1 MKVKTE
7 EREGLFKALTVEVEG
22 GLVRDALDEIYEKL
36 RQSVEIQGFRK
47 GTAPLW
53 LIRAKYRDYIREEV
67 GKKVANQT
75 LASAIKESQLT
86 PVADVYLEKV
96 DLEEKEGKLTYT
108 VSFEVPPQFELKD
121 VENLEVEI
129 PKVEFSDELVRKKIE
144 QLREDH
150 ALWEPV
156 EDRGVEKGDLVT
168 IEYEVEEIKEEGEG
182 EKVSGE
188 TSGIV
193 GQNMFREELEKA
205 MVGRKAGEEVEL
217 KNLPLFDQEGK
228 EIGRANI
235 RVKIKE
241 VKEKVL
247 PEIGDEFARELGY
260 QNWEEAEKK
269 IEEEVRR
276 DLDRVRRSMIESAVA
291 EKLIS
296 LHDVEVP
303 RTLLN
308 REISMMI
315 ENRVRELQQ
324 FGLDTRYLD
333 YRAMA
338 QEFLPRAEANIK
350 LRYILDKYAQEKGIE
365 VTEEDIERQI
375 KELAEQMNTTREEV
389 RDYFE
394 KEKLMDVVR
403 SDALRRKA
411 LEDIV
416 SRVKVVEKETKEEEE
431 KDEGGS

>member
-303 RTLLN
+303 RTLLH